1 MKLVVSNYQGLDVSF
16 SEEGWFNATVAAERL
31 GKRVDKWLGNQETQD
46 YLAVL
51 CEVSNTPKTGYL
63 KTKRG
68 NNGGTWLHPDLAV
81 AFARWLD
88 IRFAIWCDRQIR
100 SIIAGSHPHHDW
112 KLKRHAASSSDKV
125 MKAVLKLQREQVG
138 KETQDHHY
146 SNEARMINFVLVGE
160 FCGLD
165 RNNLNADELDLLA
178 KLEEKNAVLLASGLG
193 YENRKASLLLFAAQL
208 RQGGQLCAA

>member
-16 SEEGWFNATVAAERL
+16 SEEGWFNATIAAEKF
-31 GKRVDKWLGNQETQD
+31 GKRVDNWLRLDETKE
-46 YLAVL
+46 YIAVL
-51 CEVSNTPKTGYL
+51 NDSNPSDVRYL

-112 KLKRHAASSSDKV
+112 TLKRHAASSSDKV

-138 KETQDHHY
+138 KETKDHHY

-165 RNNLNADELDLLA
+165 RNGLNADELDLLA
-178 KLEEKNAVLLASGLG
+178 KLEEKDAVLLASGLS
-193 YENRKASLLLFAAQL
+193 YESRKASLLLFAAQL
-208 RQGGQLCAA
+208 RKGGQLCAA